1 LGFEG
6 AAKLLNAAEQATNLR
21 LAGKIAS
28 AVSLFRSEFPDA
40 RVDLKPW
47 ANDLSTNDLVDPDSI
62 DIAFHFPGWSRRWQS
77 RSILIQI
84 RFYNEENYRRV
95 IGMEAAGFDYRGK
108 QWRLSTIE
116 EWQIE
121 GDVQPIPERS
131 EQLRQYCR
139 QVFELFQGE
148 APELA

>member
-1 LGFEG
+1 
-6 AAKLLNAAEQATNLR
+6 LNAAEQATNLR

-40 RVDLKPW
+40 RVELKPW
-47 ANDLSTNDLVDPDSI
+47 ANGLSTNDLVDPDSI

>member
-1 LGFEG
+1 
-6 AAKLLNAAEQATNLR
+6 LNAAEQATNLR

>member
-1 LGFEG
+1 
-6 AAKLLNAAEQATNLR
+6 LNAAEQATNLR

-47 ANDLSTNDLVDPDSI
+47 ANDLSTKDLVDPDSI